1 MKRLLS
7 LLCLFAAT
15 AAVAEISVY
24 ELGAAQA
31 ADTSAMSAPVSVAEA
46 GAVVAFAGQ
55 SPYGSN
61 VGAPSLYLVREAW
74 TNAAVVTPHAWTN
87 FTYSVSYTNTVWS
100 GTNATVTVVTN
111 TAVRPYASFPDT
123 MTGYWTNATV
133 RTWATTNWIP
143 ALCSATTNHVV
154 YLDDYENYDGN
165 SLSQTNGIRFFVAP
179 GDKLLYRFSS
189 DSVPSG
195 FRATVWI
202 EH

>member
-7 LLCLFAAT
+7 LLCLFAAS

-31 ADTSAMSAPVSVAEA
+31 ADATTMSAPVSVAEA
-46 GAVVAFAGQ
+46 GAIVAFAGQ
-55 SPYGSN
+55 SPYGSD
-61 VGAPSLYLVREAW
+61 VATPSLYLVREAW
-74 TNAAVVTPHAWTN
+74 TNAAVVTPHDWTN
-87 FTYSVSYTNTVWS
+87 FTYSVSFTNTVWS
-100 GTNATVTVVTN
+100 GTNAIVAVVTN
-111 TAVRPYASFPDT
+111 TAVRPYASFPAT

-143 ALCSATTNHVV
+143 ALCSATTNWVAN
-154 YLDDYENYDGN
+154 LDNYENYDGN
-165 SLSQTNGIRFFVAP
+165 SLSQTNGIRFCVAP
-179 GDKLLYRFSS
+179 GDKLMYSFSS
-189 DSVPSG
+189 DNAPPG